1 MEVSID
7 KKNNSEL
14 YININIKKDD
24 YKEEFKNTF
33 HQYKNNINAKGFR
46 GRNIN
51 IDVLF
56 RDFGKKIFSNII
68 NNKISEEFKK
78 IESENK
84 SNNLLLNSPILIET
98 TYKDKE
104 ITSYDDFNKIE
115 EIELKYISY
124 TNEILKADDIYKKLK
139 PLNIENLS
147 CQEIDLNSMFA
158 SCNKLLFSYYI
169 IKENTKAKENNIVL
183 LTDTNNEELVLSV
196 NNSYIDN
203 IPIDILNKELNDK
216 ININIS
222 NVNNI
227 NTNDEI
233 LDYINRH
240 NTITPGEKEY
250 KVTKIFSKNTNLK
263 IEDIINNLE
272 NLIKIKDEFVNKQW
286 LSDFLNIDILDKEI
300 KDENSILKNK
310 DYNIIIK
317 AVIYI
322 CNYVLNK
329 INIFNIKNSILDV
342 FDINVPEIYI
352 DNKLNSL
359 GIENIKTNE
368 EINKNL
374 REIIKNEIV
383 LNNIAEM
390 ILIDKNIDITE
401 EDIKNYIEV
410 DNTLRDNNFD
420 SILSNY
426 YNKASKH
433 KFITTKNTYR
443 EYAIESKI
451 IYEIKNSLNIQNK
464 KINYKEFLE
473 LTHV

>member
-46 GRNIN
+46 GKNIN

-115 EIELKYISY
+115 EIEFKYISY

-139 PLNIENLS
+139 PLNIENLI

-272 NLIKIKDEFVNKQW
+272 NLIKIKDEFVNKPW

>member
-46 GRNIN
+46 GKNIN

-115 EIELKYISY
+115 EIEFKYISY

-139 PLNIENLS
+139 PLNIENLI

-272 NLIKIKDEFVNKQW
+272 NLIKIKDEFVNKPW

-368 EINKNL
+368 EFNKNL

-383 LNNIAEM
+383 LNNIADM

>member
-46 GRNIN
+46 GKNIN

-115 EIELKYISY
+115 EIEFKYISY

-139 PLNIENLS
+139 PLNIENLI

-272 NLIKIKDEFVNKQW
+272 NLIKIKDEFVNKPW

-368 EINKNL
+368 EFNKNL
-374 REIIKNEIV
+374 REIIKNEII

>member
-46 GRNIN
+46 GKNIN

-196 NNSYIDN
+196 NN
-203 IPIDILNKELNDK
+203 
-216 ININIS
+216 
-222 NVNNI
+222 I

-272 NLIKIKDEFVNKQW
+272 NLIKIKDEFVNKPW

>member
-1 MEVSID
+1 MRKAIVALLCVFLCFSGSAHALKYNDIRDGMSYQEIMTIL
-7 KKNNSEL
+7 NGLE
-14 YININIKKDD
+14 I
-24 YKEEFKNTF
+24 EEKVF
-33 HQYKNNINAKGFR
+33 
-46 GRNIN
+46 
-51 IDVLF
+51 
-56 RDFGKKIFSNII
+56 
-68 NNKISEEFKK
+68 
-78 IESENK
+78 
-84 SNNLLLNSPILIET
+84 ET
-98 TYKDKE
+98 S
-104 ITSYDDFNKIE
+104 TSY
-115 EIELKYISY
+115 
-124 TNEILKADDIYKKLK
+124 TA
-139 PLNIENLS
+139 
-147 CQEIDLNSMFA
+147 
-158 SCNKLLFSYYI
+158 
-169 IKENTKAKENNIVL
+169 
-183 LTDTNNEELVLSV
+183 
-196 NNSYIDN
+196 
-203 IPIDILNKELNDK
+203 
-216 ININIS
+216 
-222 NVNNI
+222 
-227 NTNDEI
+227 
-233 LDYINRH
+233 
-240 NTITPGEKEY
+240 
-250 KVTKIFSKNTNLK
+250 
-263 IEDIINNLE
+263 
-272 NLIKIKDEFVNKQW
+272 
-286 LSDFLNIDILDKEI
+286 
-300 KDENSILKNK
+300 KNK

-322 CNYVLNK
+322 CHYVLNK